1 MLRSLTNW
9 KSCSFLQEID
19 THRIF
24 AEPVDVSEVPDYLN
38 HIKQPM
44 DFRTMRQKLD
54 SFEYVSIDKVCLEL
68 QNVVVNCNYS
78 LCMYQCFAQ
87 NLLLFRVTD
96 ALN

>member
-54 SFEYVSIDKVCLEL
+54 SFEYVSIDKV
-68 QNVVVNCNYS
+68 NYGMWLS
-78 LCMYQCFAQ
+78 TAIMVCVWISVLHPLRA
-87 NLLLFRVTD
+87 TE

>member
-9 KSCSFLQEID
+9 ESCSFLQEID

-54 SFEYVSIDKVCLEL
+54 SFEYVSIDKVCLIL
-68 QNVVVNCNYS
+68 VKVSLNVAVNCHYS
-78 LCMYQCFAQ
+78 LCMCSAQ
-87 NLLLFRVTD
+87 NLSRML
-96 ALN
+96 